1 MCTHHN
7 SVYVFGG
14 MDDERSEHMSM
25 WKWDLSKDEGFEP
38 VTYRWAHTPGLAP
51 PQPILPNLLLP
62 CRCQ

>member
-1 MCTHHN
+1 MFTHHN

-38 VTYRWAHTPGLAP
+38 VSYRCEALFDSLRFPSIADKPPGIP
-51 PQPILPNLLLP
+51 RMQ
-62 CRCQ
+62 

>member
-1 MCTHHN
+1 MFTHHN

-38 VTYRWAHTPGLAP
+38 VTYRCASLRAGVCRLC
-51 PQPILPNLLLP
+51 ISIP
-62 CRCQ
+62 CM